1 MTQQTTKP
9 SAFKVWLQA
18 VRAFSFTAS
27 MIPCLVGTM
36 FALLLGTENSM
47 WYLVPF
53 IFLSSICM
61 HAATNL
67 ISDYFDYKKGV
78 DMDDTYGGSR
88 VLVNGMLKPKQ
99 VAAAAVIFFIIA
111 FILGLPIIF
120 ARGELIL
127 YLGLVGILG
136 GYLYTGWPIGYK
148 YFAMGDFLVFMLMG
162 PLMVIGT
169 FYAITGQYTPAVL
182 WASLPIGFL
191 VAGILQA
198 NNLRDIAHD
207 RRANIKTLAGLMG
220 AGFAKGEYFFLIIGA
235 YIVVIGLVAFGILSY
250 WSLIVLLSLP
260 PAIKNV
266 SQIKGVTVE
275 DPAKIAMLDVQTAQ
289 LHLLFGLLLSISVLL
304 AKLV

>member
-9 SAFKVWLQA
+9 SGFKVWLQA

-182 WASLPIGFL
+182 WTSLPIGFL

-275 DPAKIAMLDVQTAQ
+275 DPAKIAMLDVRTAQ

-304 AKLV
+304 TKLV